1 MKITEKKLRQIIR
14 EACDLGNTSPK
25 DVPLQMQ
32 LSANDTSTHVPVPAD
47 YDAVRAVLDQEVEM
61 VDLAIDIVMKSAGA
75 SCERSTAQAI
85 IDHLKDMLVGTTVP
99 EAPAARISGF
109 IKGPG
114 F

>member
-1 MKITEKKLRQIIR
+1 MRITEQKLRQIIR
-14 EACDLGNTSPK
+14 EACDLGHTSPK
-25 DVPLQMQ
+25 EIPLQMQ
-32 LSANDTSTHVPVPAD
+32 LPANDVSTHVPVPAD
-47 YDAVRAVLDQEVEM
+47 YDAVRAVLDQETEM

-85 IDHLKDMLVGTTVP
+85 IDHLQDMLGATVSEP
-99 EAPAARISGF
+99 PAARISGF